1 MVSRCPASPRVC
13 VMSLSGRAC
22 ARRSMRSE
30 VKDVERAVQSLISEL
45 QSRTPGCP
53 QGLPRGAQA
62 AAGSAPAPTG
72 GARPHR
78 DPAARTVQP
87 TERVHRRPYG
97 CIRRFRGRDTDRPPT
112 LSTVYE
118 SLHHGTLKPYT
129 SPDPCSGDGT
139 WVLRIEEE
147 GRGQEGRGRD
157 VEAHG
162 TLTLSDNEKNST
174 GAHLFIARPST

>member
-1 MVSRCPASPRVC
+1 MLRHAIMVSRCPASPRVC

-45 QSRTPGCP
+45 QSRTPGP
-53 QGLPRGAQA
+53 AKARTAPRGPGRAD
-62 AAGSAPAPTG
+62 P
-72 GARPHR
+72 PHR